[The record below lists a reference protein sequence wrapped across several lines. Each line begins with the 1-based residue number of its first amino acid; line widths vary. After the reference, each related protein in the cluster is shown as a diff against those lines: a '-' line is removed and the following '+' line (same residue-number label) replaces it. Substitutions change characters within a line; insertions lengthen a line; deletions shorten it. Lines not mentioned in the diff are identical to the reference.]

1 MKLEDKIRALLEA
14 KNAEAVAEAA
24 QPAPDDKEE
33 EDKEQAD
40 RVDGEPAVKIEN
52 PMDPN
57 LSSSET
63 GESPESEIANA
74 EAQGQLSEGHRATSN
89 AAWNEFGH
97 KKLADDS
104 LEGTDEHGN
113 SNAFSVQLKTPIA
126 YSGAKIHNSEFEPGM
141 PVYKAFRRHQDY
153 LEDGRTGFS
162 KKDITIPSGQH
173 VVLYTGADG
182 ASITGHHPAHGYFR
196 VRIDGDEVE
205 SYRTSDYVKHD
216 PNSNIPKYNQMDED
230 EEAKQKAVDE
240 ATHGV
245 TESISDLL
253 GDEFSDEFKLKAQTI
268 FEAAVK
274 DQVTQIQAK
283 LQEEHN
289 AAVAKLNEEFEEK
302 FVARSK
308 QLEEETSDKIDGY
321 LNFLAEEWKQDNK
334 IALEASIKTELTESF
349 VNGIKAVFEQHYVD
363 LPEEKADLYGKA
375 LQEKADL
382 EAALATTVG
391 SLARLTEEVNA
402 FKREQIITEAV
413 KDFASLDVAR
423 FKTLTEDLAFEDAE
437 TFKTKVGIVKQSFFS
452 QKTSAAK
459 EQLTE
464 ELVNAPEIVETGS
477 NVETVVEDT
486 SMARYVRALGKK

>member
-14 KNAEAVAEAA
+14 KNAE
-24 QPAPDDKEE
+24 DDQG
-33 EDKEQAD
+33 KEQAD
-40 RVDGEPAVKIEN
+40 RIDGEPAVKIEN

-57 LSSSET
+57 LASSEA
-63 GESPESEIANA
+63 GIEPQDEIANA
-74 EAQGQLSEGHRATSN
+74 EKQGQLQEGVGADDRWKGDPDIRSQDDQDEDWEDQARQQTSN
-89 AAWNEFGH
+89 QKASNKSYGDDHDGFFQTPADLKSDGVYRFGSH
-97 KKLADDS
+97 SALNNRYGEKGKVAK
-104 LEGTDEHGN
+104 TKW
-113 SNAFSVQLKTPIA
+113 SNAHSAGSDMFA
-126 YSGAKIHNSEFEPGM
+126 
-141 PVYKAFRRHQDY
+141 
-153 LEDGRTGFS
+153 
-162 KKDITIPSGQH
+162 
-173 VVLYTGADG
+173 LYR
-182 ASITGHHPAHGYFR
+182 PAH
-196 VRIDGDEVE
+196 VIHDGGKAYQMNMKTGKIYDTQDVEVPRE
-205 SYRTSDYVKHD
+205 SHLYS
-216 PNSNIPKYNQMDED
+216 KYSYLLGNKNMSGT
-230 EEAKQKAVDE
+230 
-240 ATHGV
+240 THGV

-253 GDEFSDEFKLKAQTI
+253 GDEFSTEFKLKAQTI

-289 AAVAKLNEEFEEK
+289 AAVAKLTEEFEEK

-334 IALEASIKTELTESF
+334 IALGHSIKAELTESF
-349 VNGIKAVFEQHYVD
+349 INGIKTVFEQHYVD
-363 LPEEKADLYGKA
+363 LPEEKVDVYAKA
-375 LQEKADL
+375 LEEKTEL

-391 SLARLTEEVNA
+391 NLAKLTEEVNA

-423 FKTLTEDLAFEDAE
+423 FKTLTEDLAFEDAD

-452 QKTSAAK
+452 QKQSAAK

-464 ELVNAPEIVETGS
+464 DLVKTPEIVETGS

-486 SMARYVRALGKK
+486 KMSTYLRALSKK

>member
-14 KNAEAVAEAA
+14 KNVDAD
-24 QPAPDDKEE
+24 PAKSAGQ
-33 EDKEQAD
+33 EDADEEQAD

-52 PMDPN
+52 PMDPD

-63 GESPESEIANA
+63 PESEIADA
-74 EAQGQLSEGHRATSN
+74 
-89 AAWNEFGH
+89 
-97 KKLADDS
+97 
-104 LEGTDEHGN
+104 
-113 SNAFSVQLKTPIA
+113 
-126 YSGAKIHNSEFEPGM
+126 
-141 PVYKAFRRHQDY
+141 
-153 LEDGRTGFS
+153 
-162 KKDITIPSGQH
+162 
-173 VVLYTGADG
+173 
-182 ASITGHHPAHGYFR
+182 
-196 VRIDGDEVE
+196 
-205 SYRTSDYVKHD
+205 
-216 PNSNIPKYNQMDED
+216 
-230 EEAKQKAVDE
+230 EAKQKAVDE
-240 ATHGV
+240 ATRGVTEAFGDDHDGFFQSPADLKSDGVFRFGSHSALNNRYGEKGKVAKTYWSNAHSKGADMFNLYKPAYVIHDSGKAYQMNMETGTLYDANDEEVPKDSKLHVKYSYLLGNKNMSGTTHGV

-253 GDEFSDEFKLKAQTI
+253 GDEFSAEFKLKAQTI

-289 AAVAKLNEEFEEK
+289 AAVAKLTEEFEEK

-334 IALEASIKTELTESF
+334 IALGHSIKAELTESF
-349 VNGIKAVFEQHYVD
+349 INGIKTVFEQHYVD
-363 LPEEKADLYGKA
+363 LPEEKVDVYAKA
-375 LQEKADL
+375 LEEKTEL

-391 SLARLTEEVNA
+391 NLAKLTEEVNA

-423 FKTLTEDLAFEDAE
+423 FKTLTEDLAFEDAD

-452 QKTSAAK
+452 QKQSAAK

-464 ELVNAPEIVETGS
+464 DLVKTPEIVETGS

-486 SMARYVRALGKK
+486 KMSTYLRALSKK